1 MYQRTGRKKTD
12 LCQARNNCRHRSAQF
27 LLYKME
33 QTKAVCIGTSYHV
46 LSLLPELSSLF
57 LHLIDFPARS
67 TPSLASPRL
76 FYYLLAVM
84 LLSQFTGVH
93 YRGLMLHVTVSTF
106 SLFFCQNYH
115 SDMLDSL
122 KLLLLTLKLRQ
133 KSRQKK
139 KKKKLQD
146 FWLLCSRN
154 QAERFTT
161 S

>member
-1 MYQRTGRKKTD
+1 MYQRTSRKKQT
-12 LCQARNNCRHRSAQF
+12 CVRQETTARSAQF

-46 LSLLPELSSLF
+46 FLSLLPELSSLF

-76 FYYLLAVM
+76 FYYLFAVM

-106 SLFFCQNYH
+106 SLFL
-115 SDMLDSL
+115 SKTSRLLASL
-122 KLLLLTLKLRQ
+122 QQKPSREIYNFLKVLTV
-133 KSRQKK
+133 S
-139 KKKKLQD
+139 
-146 FWLLCSRN
+146 F
-154 QAERFTT
+154 
-161 S
+161 